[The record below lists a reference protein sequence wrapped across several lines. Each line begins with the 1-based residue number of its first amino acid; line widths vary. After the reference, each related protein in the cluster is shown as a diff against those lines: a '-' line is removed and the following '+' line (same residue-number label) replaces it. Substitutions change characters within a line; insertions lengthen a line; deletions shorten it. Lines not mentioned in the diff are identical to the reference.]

1 VKRSVVGIVI
11 ILVGLM
17 ASAPVASATT
27 IWTARISGHGA
38 ATIRPGS
45 PSKLSIGLTSFRAG
59 STYTITIR
67 KGSCGSLGTLVLST
81 RLTASVTGR
90 LTRTITMTSAQTRAA
105 KLPLAI
111 RVGTRWC
118 AVFKAPTVLTGFPDG
133 IYAVGTVTGAVRPGT
148 YRAAGSETCTWARL
162 LALSNM
168 EVLANRSGTGPSV
181 VTINPTDGAF
191 QSSGCGTWVL
201 NAPAVPTTNPGPG
214 VWRVGVD
221 IQPGT
226 YQSSGGES
234 CYWARLYSF
243 QGNSQLESNVVSG
256 PTTVK
261 VLSTDMGFESNRCG
275 TWTKVG

>member
-1 VKRSVVGIVI
+1 VKRPSAALLIAVLTLLAVVP
-11 ILVGLM
+11 
-17 ASAPVASATT
+17 AAAATT

-38 ATIRPGS
+38 ATIRVGS

-59 STYTITIR
+59 SIYTVTIR
-67 KGSCGSLGTLVLST
+67 QGSCSSLGTLVHST

-90 LTRTITMTSAQTRAA
+90 LTRTVTMTAAQTRAA
-105 KLPLAI
+105 KLPLTI

-118 AVFKAPTVLTGFPDG
+118 AAFKAPTVLTGFPDG
-133 IYAVGTVTGAVRPGT
+133 IYAVGTGGVQPGT

-162 LALSNM
+162 LALSNP
-168 EVLANRSGTGPSV
+168 EVLANRSGSGPSI

-201 NAPAVPTTNPGPG
+201 NAPAVPTANPGPG

-226 YQSSGGES
+226 YQSSGGDA

-243 QGNSQLESNVVSG
+243 QGNSQLESNVVFGS
-256 PTTVK
+256 TTVTIK
-261 VLSTDMGFESNRCG
+261 PTDVGFESNRCG
-275 TWTKVG
+275 VWTRLY